1 MKQFPEKS
9 PNNPFCSRKK
19 NDREIG
25 PSQLDLI
32 GAMNYGAGRPPAA
45 GASSA
50 GTWWR
55 RLHFRHFSRA
65 SSRGLLLSFSL
76 PSASRRGRRFSMN
89 HLKRPIIPPT
99 FSSHYDHYHIIIIIF
114 FFLQI
119 FIFDFFPSFQSY
131 LHVSYRW
138 IPSYCHPICHGRPVD
153 GAGVG
158 LGARSWP
165 RPPDSITGRW
175 RWCRAGGPV
184 MTPAL

>member
-1 MKQFPEKS
+1 MKQFPKKS

-89 HLKRPIIPPT
+89 HLKRPIISPT

-114 FFLQI
+114 FFFYKFSSLI
-119 FIFDFFPSFQSY
+119 SFHLPSIVFARFISLDSVILPPY
-131 LHVSYRW
+131 LS
-138 IPSYCHPICHGRPVD
+138 RP
-153 GAGVG
+153 A
-158 LGARSWP
+158 
-165 RPPDSITGRW
+165 GRW

-184 MTPAL
+184 MAPAP